1 MDKIMSNKAS
11 EIDSLS
17 HLTAPMKQ
25 DRDTQAMIARLTHE
39 LASRELET
47 RFLDAL
53 ERGEI
58 DGDMVVVDAQG
69 REIKDALPRSNIF
82 EL

>member
-1 MDKIMSNKAS
+1 
-11 EIDSLS
+11 
-17 HLTAPMKQ
+17 MKQ
-25 DRDTQAMIARLTHE
+25 DRDTQAMIDRMTQE
-39 LASRELET
+39 LASRELDT

-69 REIKDALPRSNIF
+69 REIKNALPRTTVF

>member
-1 MDKIMSNKAS
+1 MSNKAS

-25 DRDTQAMIARLTHE
+25 DRDTQAMIDRMTQE
-39 LASRELET
+39 LASRELDT

-69 REIKDALPRSNIF
+69 REIKNALPRTTVF

>member
-1 MDKIMSNKAS
+1 MSNKAS

-17 HLTAPMKQ
+17 HLTAPIEQGK
-25 DRDTQAMIARLTHE
+25 DTQAMIDRLTHE
-39 LASRELET
+39 LASRELDT

-58 DGDMVVVDAQG
+58 NGDIVVVDAQG
-69 REIKDALPRSNIF
+69 YEIKNGLPRATIF
-82 EL
+82 DL